1 MSMRLARQR
10 FEALPVSRVMEIGF
24 TLFVISFLTNA
35 KLWWAWGP
43 SSEQLARDEGSLAG
57 YIITSAIYLVALVL
71 ALRRPRALWRA
82 VTADSFLVALLGL
95 ALASTLWSDAPNVAA
110 RRGLALLGTSVFG
123 VYLHVRYSV
132 AEQLRL
138 VGWGLG
144 LIAIFSI
151 LQIGPSALAQ
161 EAFYGV
167 FENKNS
173 LGRMMALATL
183 VFGLLAWTRRP
194 RAPAALF
201 AGLSVVLVLMSKSMT
216 ALIVVVTIGTII
228 PLVRR
233 LAQDMRLAVVFG
245 SLAVL
250 VLGSLLL
257 LGTSSLEAVTSVVGR
272 DVTLTGRTSLWYYVT
287 EMILRRPWLGYGYET
302 FWLWQLPFRLPVDQ
316 DTGWTAPNAHNGY
329 LEVALAL
336 GLTGLLIFMAG
347 LVRGAVRGVKYLRRQ
362 PGPLG
367 LWPLLYLCFVF
378 LYNITEIAALT
389 RNNVLWVL
397 YVSTMLAVS
406 PNGSRAAHRS
416 AQMRRGSRVRLGAAM
431 GHTPTGM
438 RAEHRAGTLV
448 ERYDQLVD
456 PPR

>member
-1 MSMRLARQR
+1 MSTRLARQR
-10 FEALPVSRVMEIGF
+10 FEALPLSQVVEIGF
-24 TLFVISFLTNA
+24 TILVIVFLTNA
-35 KLWWAWGP
+35 ALWWAWAP
-43 SSEQLARDEGSLAG
+43 TSEQLATDEGSVTG
-57 YIITSAIYLVALVL
+57 YIITSAIYVVALVL
-71 ALRRPRALWRA
+71 ALRWPRALWRA
-82 VTADSFLVALLGL
+82 IIADSFLVALLGL

-144 LIAIFSI
+144 LIAILSI
-151 LQIGPSALAQ
+151 LQLGPSTLAQ

-194 RAPAALF
+194 RVAASLLG
-201 AGLSVVLVLMSKSMT
+201 GLSLVLVLLSKSMT
-216 ALIVVVTIGTII
+216 GLIVLLTVVSII
-228 PLVRR
+228 PFVRR
-233 LAQDMRLAVVFG
+233 LAQDTRLAVVFG
-245 SLAVL
+245 SVAIL
-250 VLGSLLL
+250 VLGSVLLA
-257 LGTSSLEAVTSVVGR
+257 GTSGLDAVTYIVGR
-272 DVTLTGRTSLWYYVT
+272 DATLTGRTSLWHYVI

-316 DTGWTAPNAHNGY
+316 GAGWTAPNAHNGY

-347 LVRGAVRGVKYLRRQ
+347 LVRGAVRGLKYLRRQ

-367 LWPLLYLCFVF
+367 FWPLLYLCFVF
-378 LYNITEIAALT
+378 LYNMTEIAALT
-389 RNNVLWVL
+389 RNNLLWVL

-416 AQMRRGSRVRLGAAM
+416 AQVRRGPRVRLGAAM
-431 GHTPTGM
+431 GHTPTHEG
-438 RAEHRAGTLV
+438 RTSREHAGGTV
-448 ERYDQLVD
+448 R
-456 PPR
+456 PAG